1 MKIQAVIECWYL
13 HYWWISA
20 MVFFLAGLLIHIF
33 VFDSESLDQQQ
44 FSVLAGLVASYF
56 GSIFFVQKQKLE
68 QDRFVKELFVLFNLQ
83 YDNLRS
89 ELSKV
94 YQANEVLEEHEI
106 TLQRYFNLCAEEY
119 YFWLAGRIPT
129 AVWGSWRAGMQFY
142 IEKSHIT
149 TYAKKEVT
157 DLAYYGLATELKL
170 SNKK

>member
-1 MKIQAVIECWYL
+1 MKKQAFIECWYL

-20 MVFFLAGLLIHIF
+20 MVFFLAGLLIQFF
-33 VFDSESLDQQQ
+33 VFGSKSLDQQQ
-44 FSVLAGLVASYF
+44 LSVLAGLVASYF
-56 GSIFFVQKQKLE
+56 GLIFFVQKQKLE
-68 QDRFVKELFVLFNLQ
+68 QDRFVKELFVLFNSQ
-83 YDNLRS
+83 YDSMRS
-89 ELSKV
+89 GLTEAS
-94 YQANEVLEEHEI
+94 QANEILEEHKI

-129 AVWGSWRAGMQFY
+129 AVWVSWRAGMQFY